1 MALLVITAGL
11 LIALWLV
18 LFTVRHLRPQ
28 RFRVKATLAKWASL
42 DLEMESPEPVRP
54 AKTTV
59 QPKVQPPARSYA
71 DVCAPRHTARPALP
85 PANEDTSANL

>member
-1 MALLVITAGL
+1 MALLVITAGP

-18 LFTVRHLRPQ
+18 LFTVRRLRP
-28 RFRVKATLAKWASL
+28 RKFRVKATLSKWASL

-59 QPKVQPPARSYA
+59 QPRARTHTDVQAS
-71 DVCAPRHTARPALP
+71 RHAARPALP
-85 PANEDTSANL
+85 PTNQDTSANR